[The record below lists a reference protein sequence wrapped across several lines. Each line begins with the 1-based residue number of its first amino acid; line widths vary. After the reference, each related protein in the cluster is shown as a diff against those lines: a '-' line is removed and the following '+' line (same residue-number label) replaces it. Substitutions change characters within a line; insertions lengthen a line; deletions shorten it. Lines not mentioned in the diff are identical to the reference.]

1 MFIFVV
7 SLLTAYRIFTKEAGG
22 LMIVPESCNIT
33 LRSFTISLHVGDKI
47 VRAENLKNNTW
58 R

>member
-1 MFIFVV
+1 MFISVFT
-7 SLLTAYRIFTKEAGG
+7 LLTAYRIFTKEAGG

-47 VRAENLKNNTW
+47 VRAGN
-58 R
+58 